1 MHPLLGN
8 WQLIEARAFDETGQA
23 MPSPFG
29 PQPIGIVR
37 FEAER
42 MAGVVAD
49 GRPDLPPGSPPRAFF
64 SYTGRYEF
72 NGERLV
78 THVDGASSPDGFA
91 DQVRQVTFQG
101 LDRMVV
107 VPLSRVLDR
116 SSGLELTWE
125 RVG

>member
-1 MHPLLGN
+1 M
-8 WQLIEARAFDETGQA
+8 
-23 MPSPFG
+23 
-29 PQPIGIVR
+29 GIVR
-37 FEAER
+37 FETER

-49 GRPDLPPGSPPRAFF
+49 GRPDLPPGSPQRAFS

-101 LDRMVV
+101 PDRIVV
-107 VPLSRVLDR
+107 VPLSQVLDR
-116 SSGLELTWE
+116 SSGLELTWK
-125 RVG
+125 RIG